1 MHENTIIIGKQTR
14 FGGKVDMSLK
24 TRWILVF
31 AAAAAHPIVV
41 YTLFPVFGSTA
52 NAFSFILPTLATVLL
67 GLKYGIA
74 FNFFAVFETAII
86 FNLIHPT
93 PLPNY
98 LPHSILSLSFNMLIS
113 IGAHW
118 AKIHFFLHRKAQR
131 DLEETEQEYQLI
143 FENIAEGIICINE
156 QGVITSANPNA
167 ANQLGIPIES
177 LCGKS
182 FHMLPLLRDDFKS
195 RVRELM
201 TQTDPATTTTQCT
214 TQLISE
220 TGATRTLDI
229 SISNIRQTDKPVRW
243 ILMVKDTTEQR
254 KMEAQLQESKR
265 MEAIGRLAGGV
276 AHDINNILNAII
288 GAAFALK
295 SDVNTPS
302 AAADLETI
310 DRACDQGAQLTHNLL
325 GFARKGD
332 STREIFAIGD
342 IVESVL
348 SIIRR
353 TAPVGIS
360 IKTSLEK
367 SPILMKGDPGQ
378 IESALMNLCLNAL
391 DAMGDRGDLRIELKQ
406 KENGYFLLCVSDT
419 GAGIDE
425 SIRELIFEPFFTT
438 KPIGKGT
445 GLGLV
450 MVNRAV
456 RNHGGSITMK
466 SEPSLGTT
474 MKIVFPQY
482 RGDIFIPEKKEVFL
496 HDRTR
501 TPLRGTTVLV
511 VDDDPLVLR
520 GSERLLSSLG
530 ARVVTAENG
539 NRGLEQFEK
548 YKSTIEVIILD
559 LVMPE
564 MDGTRL
570 LRHIR
575 SLKSLIP
582 VIVVSGYTPEPGKLE
597 ELKTQLPRFDFLQKP
612 YRANE
617 LLQTMDGLGALK
629 IATNHRDEPL
639 KFTSER

>member
-1 MHENTIIIGKQTR
+1 
-14 FGGKVDMSLK
+14 MSLK
-24 TRWILVF
+24 TRWISVF

-41 YTLFPVFGSTA
+41 YTLFPVLGSAA
-52 NAFSFILPTLATVLL
+52 NAFSFMLPTLATVLL

-74 FNFFAVFETAII
+74 FNLFAVFETAIV

-93 PLPNY
+93 PLMNY
-98 LPHSILSLSFNMLIS
+98 IPHCILSLSFNMLIS

-118 AKIHFFLHRKAQR
+118 AKIHFYLHRKAQR
-131 DLEETEQEYQLI
+131 DLEATEQEYQLI

-156 QGVITSANPNA
+156 AGVITSANPNA

-177 LCGKS
+177 LCSKS
-182 FHMLPLLRDDFKS
+182 FHMLPLLRDDFKAQ
-195 RVRELM
+195 VRELM
-201 TQTDPATTTTQCT
+201 TLADSTTSKTQFT
-214 TQLISE
+214 TQLKSE
-220 TGATRTLDI
+220 TGTTRTLDI
-229 SISNIRQTDKPVRW
+229 SISNIRQSEKPVRW
-243 ILMVKDTTEQR
+243 ILMVKDTTDQR

-288 GAAFALK
+288 GAAFALR

-302 AAADLETI
+302 TAADLDTI
-310 DRACDQGAQLTHNLL
+310 DHACDQGAQLTRNLL

-332 STREIFAIGD
+332 GTREIFAIGD
-342 IVESVL
+342 IVKSVL

-360 IKTSLEK
+360 IKTNLER
-367 SPILMKGDPGQ
+367 SHILMKGDPGQ

-391 DAMGDRGDLRIELKQ
+391 DAMGDRGDLRIELKL
-406 KENGYFLLCVSDT
+406 KGNGHFLLCVSDT

-456 RNHGGSITMK
+456 RNHGGSISMK
-466 SEPSLGTT
+466 SEPSEGTT
-474 MKIVFPQY
+474 MKIIFPQY
-482 RGDIFIPEKKEVFL
+482 QGDIFIPGKKEICL
-496 HDRTR
+496 HERSR
-501 TPLRGTTVLV
+501 TPLRDTTVLV

-520 GSERLLSSLG
+520 GSQRLLSSLG
-530 ARVVTAENG
+530 AEVVTAENG

-548 YKSTIEVIILD
+548 YKSTIELIILD

-564 MDGTRL
+564 MGGTRL

-582 VIVVSGYTPEPGKLE
+582 VIVVSGYTPEPGRLE
-597 ELKTQLPRFDFLQKP
+597 ELKMQLPRFDFLQKP

-617 LLQTMDGLGALK
+617 LLQTMDALGALK
-629 IATNHRDEPL
+629 ITARRRDDPV